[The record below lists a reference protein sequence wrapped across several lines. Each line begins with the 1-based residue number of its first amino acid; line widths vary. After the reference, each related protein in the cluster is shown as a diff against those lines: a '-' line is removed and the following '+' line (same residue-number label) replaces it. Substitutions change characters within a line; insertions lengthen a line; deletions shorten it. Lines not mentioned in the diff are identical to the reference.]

1 MMKINKTSKVPLY
14 YQLYEQI
21 ARKIDSNIYNENDRL
36 PSERELCEIFEIS
49 RSTVR
54 QAMSE
59 LEKEGYIYKEQG
71 KGIFVAVQSIE
82 KDLLNFYSFT
92 DDMKELGKTPS
103 SRVLDFE
110 KIEASEKIA
119 DKLKLNDNKE
129 IYKFTRLR
137 LADDEPM
144 LIETTYLPVER
155 FPNLSRSELEKTP
168 MYDIFREKY
177 ALTFTN
183 AIEKF
188 KPVLISDHEA
198 EALKVSKAIPGM
210 MIERFTYEG
219 EEIIEYTASVA
230 RGDKFEYVV
239 TLEK

>member
-1 MMKINKTSKVPLY
+1 MRIDKMSKVPLY
-14 YQLYEQI
+14 YQLYELM
-21 ARKIDSNIYNENDRL
+21 AREIDSNIYNENDKL
-36 PSERELCEIFEIS
+36 PSERELCEKFEIS

-71 KGIFVAVQSIE
+71 KGIFVSVKSIE

-92 DDMKELGKTPS
+92 DDMKELGKKPS

-110 KIEASEKIA
+110 KIKASEKIA
-119 DKLKLNDNKE
+119 DKLKLDKNEE

-137 LADDEPM
+137 LADKEPM
-144 LIETTYLPVER
+144 ILETTYLPARR
-155 FPNLSRSELEKTP
+155 FPELSMEELEETP

-177 ALTFTN
+177 ELNFTN
-183 AIEKF
+183 ARERF
-188 KPVLISDHEA
+188 KAVLIRDYESEI
-198 EALKVSKAIPGM
+198 LQVSKEIPGM
-210 MIERFTYEG
+210 MIERSTYEN
-219 EEIIEYTASVA
+219 EKIIEYTISIA

-239 TLEK
+239 TLKK